1 MASQACKISIKQRTK
16 TWQAKAQ
23 RLKQRTRTSQAR
35 PVERPFA
42 SPPSSCHDR
51 WCLLLLLGE
60 VVLLLGDVVLL
71 LDDVV
76 LLLLGDVEDSS
87 APLS

>member
-1 MASQACKISIKQRTK
+1 MALGKP
-16 TWQAKAQ
+16 Q
-23 RLKQRTRTSQAR
+23 RLKQRTRTSQAG
-35 PVERPFA
+35 PVGRPFA

-51 WCLLLLLGE
+51 WCLPLLLGD

-71 LDDVV
+71 LLD
-76 LLLLGDVEDSS
+76 DVEDSS

>member
-1 MASQACKISIKQRTK
+1 MAS
-16 TWQAKAQ
+16 

-42 SPPSSCHDR
+42 SPPSSCRDR

>member
-1 MASQACKISIKQRTK
+1 MALGKHVRSVSNRGLKLGKPR
-16 TWQAKAQ
+16 

-42 SPPSSCHDR
+42 SPPSSCRDR

-71 LDDVV
+71 L
-76 LLLLGDVEDSS
+76 LGDVEDSS